1 MSEYEKKQNANDKD
15 QSANDKSIRE
25 RETYRL
31 IILVSSVMLALF
43 VIVVAVVVTYGRT
56 QVVASEDVG
65 GKVKPLSSD
74 FSQTE
79 TVTPS
84 SFSTP
89 VPTPVIT
96 PTPAPTPSPKPTP
109 VAIRPDLDPEKPM
122 VALTFDDGPYDVV
135 DKRILKVLKKY
146 DGRATFFV
154 LGSRVS
160 SYKKDLKNIYKQGC
174 QVASHTYSHKNLTE
188 LSKKA
193 MKEEVK
199 KANKAIKKIIG
210 VNPGLLRCPYGSTNK
225 LMKETIK
232 MPLIAW
238 NVDSED
244 WKSRNADTVYKRCK
258 DISDGDIILMHDIYE
273 STADAVEK
281 LVPKL
286 HKKGV
291 QFVTV
296 EELFYYKGKKLK
308 NGKTYYNAKDE

>member
-1 MSEYEKKQNANDKD
+1 MSEREKKQHANENNPNTNENNIK
-15 QSANDKSIRE
+15 E
-25 RETYRL
+25 REIYRL
-31 IILVSSVMLALF
+31 VIMVSSVMLALF
-43 VIVVAVVVTYGRT
+43 VIVVAVLVTYGRT
-56 QVVASEDVG
+56 QMVSGEDVG
-65 GKVKPLSSD
+65 KSGKTQLSDSA
-74 FSQTE
+74 QA
-79 TVTPS
+79 VTAPPS
-84 SFSTP
+84 PTLA
-89 VPTPVIT
+89 PTPEIT

-109 VAIRPDLDPEKPM
+109 VAIRTDLDADKPM

-135 DKRILKVLKKY
+135 DKRILKVLEKY

-154 LGSRVS
+154 LGNRVS
-160 SYKKDLKNIYKQGC
+160 SYKKDLKNIYKQGS

-193 MKEEVK
+193 MKDEVK
-199 KANKAIKKIIG
+199 KANKAIKEIIG
-210 VNPGLLRCPYGSTNK
+210 VNPRLLRCPYGSTNS
-225 LMKETIK
+225 LMKETIN

-244 WKSRNADTVYKRCK
+244 WKSRDKDIIYKRCK
-258 DISDGDIILMHDIYE
+258 GVSDGDIILMHDIYE